1 MEELKPEYLGKY
13 ISILYR
19 NGGAYI
25 SKNLEKSG
33 LGSGQYI
40 FLFSLLKRDGVNQ
53 EVLSNELFI
62 DKGTTARALKKL
74 EEEGFV
80 ERRICQ
86 TDKRAN
92 RIYVTDK
99 ARQIESEIVTCMKSW
114 REVLLKEI
122 SEEDMMTTIR
132 VLSQMVKNV
141 ELEKQKGRNY

>member
-40 FLFSLLKRDGVNQ
+40 FLFSLLKKDGVNQ

-80 ERRICQ
+80 ERCICQ

-99 ARQIESEIVTCMKSW
+99 ARQIESEIVDCMRNW

-122 SEEDMMTTIR
+122 SEEDMLTTIR

>member
-40 FLFSLLKRDGVNQ
+40 FLFSLLKKDGVNQ

-99 ARQIESEIVTCMKSW
+99 ARQIESEIVDCMRNW

-122 SEEDMMTTIR
+122 SEEDMLTTIR
-132 VLSQMVKNV
+132 VLSKMVKNV